1 MKQMKFFLVALM
13 AVVMGMSVTSCMN
26 GDDNTQVNDL
36 PVLGKVKDSF
46 LGLTFTS
53 LDGFTFKSKN
63 TVEGTTNFMP
73 GDFIVAT
80 CSYDTEVDIDYT
92 TNTIN
97 ATIGSTEKISGNA
110 VYSTTK
116 AEDEGEH
123 PSYVSDRGVIS
134 ITDLTPAMIDNYNL
148 LVPIQYFAFEKIASH
163 TFFMVY
169 YSDENELKGKTDLK
183 LFLRHTS
190 TEEKAKETYRA
201 FSYRV
206 FDIRSAIEA
215 YKNANEGRY
224 PSKISS
230 PAKAWEEISMEE
242 DRRKVFMAFVYP
254 MIGLC
259 GLSVFIGSLLTNG
272 WGGPQSFQIAMTNC
286 CAVAVALFGGYF
298 LAAYAINEMGTKMFG
313 MHANMPLVQQFAGYA
328 LVVPFLLQIVTG
340 LLPDFRIIAWLLQ
353 FYIVYVVWEGAPIMM
368 KVEEKQRLKYT
379 LLSSVLLILCPTV
392 IQFVFNKLTAILN

>member
-1 MKQMKFFLVALM
+1 MKL
-13 AVVMGMSVTSCMN
+13 
-26 GDDNTQVNDL
+26 
-36 PVLGKVKDSF
+36 
-46 LGLTFTS
+46 
-53 LDGFTFKSKN
+53 
-63 TVEGTTNFMP
+63 
-73 GDFIVAT
+73 
-80 CSYDTEVDIDYT
+80 
-92 TNTIN
+92 
-97 ATIGSTEKISGNA
+97 
-110 VYSTTK
+110 
-116 AEDEGEH
+116 
-123 PSYVSDRGVIS
+123 
-134 ITDLTPAMIDNYNL
+134 
-148 LVPIQYFAFEKIASH
+148 
-163 TFFMVY
+163 
-169 YSDENELKGKTDLK
+169 
-183 LFLRHTS
+183 
-190 TEEKAKETYRA
+190 
-201 FSYRV
+201 
-206 FDIRSAIEA
+206 
-215 YKNANEGRY
+215 
-224 PSKISS
+224 ISS

-313 MHANMPLVQQFAGYA
+313 MHANMPLVQQF
-328 LVVPFLLQIVTG
+328 VTG